1 MIFKDLFYFP
11 IFQQVDTTCLNEK
24 PVTMLHVCLEPDLT
38 PPPPPPKLSARAE
51 AEVRRLYYHFSVSP
65 RRYTENS
72 LAAGAGAAGM

>member
-1 MIFKDLFYFP
+1 
-11 IFQQVDTTCLNEK
+11 
-24 PVTMLHVCLEPDLT
+24 MLHVCLEPDLT